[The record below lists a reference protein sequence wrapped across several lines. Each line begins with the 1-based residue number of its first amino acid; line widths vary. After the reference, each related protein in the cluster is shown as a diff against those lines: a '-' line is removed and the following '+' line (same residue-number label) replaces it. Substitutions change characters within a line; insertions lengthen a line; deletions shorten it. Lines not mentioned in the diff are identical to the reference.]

1 MEHKVLLQESCEKM
15 GVSLTEEMASQFMT
29 YLSLLLE
36 WNEKM
41 NLTAITDKKDVV
53 QKHFVDC
60 LSILPHL
67 SLNGQEKIIDV
78 GTGAGFPGI
87 PVKIACPDVEMT
99 LLDSLQ
105 KRIGFLEEVGSQL
118 HLSGVIYVHSRAEDG
133 GQNPDYREQF
143 DLCVSRAV
151 ANLAVLAEFCL
162 PFVKV
167 GGRLAALKGPDAL
180 REIEEAQG
188 ALKKLGGKV
197 AEVMDVEIPF
207 TDLQHKLVI
216 IEKTAPT
223 PKAYPRK
230 AGKINKNPLK

>member
-1 MEHKVLLQESCEKM
+1 M
-15 GVSLTEEMASQFMT
+15 
-29 YLSLLLE
+29 
-36 WNEKM
+36 
-41 NLTAITDKKDVV
+41 
-53 QKHFVDC
+53 
-60 LSILPHL
+60 
-67 SLNGQEKIIDV
+67 
-78 GTGAGFPGI
+78 
-87 PVKIACPDVEMT
+87 
-99 LLDSLQ
+99 
-105 KRIGFLEEVGSQL
+105 
-118 HLSGVIYVHSRAEDG
+118 
-133 GQNPDYREQF
+133 
-143 DLCVSRAV
+143 

>member
-1 MEHKVLLQESCEKM
+1 
-15 GVSLTEEMASQFMT
+15 
-29 YLSLLLE
+29 
-36 WNEKM
+36 
-41 NLTAITDKKDVV
+41 
-53 QKHFVDC
+53 
-60 LSILPHL
+60 
-67 SLNGQEKIIDV
+67 
-78 GTGAGFPGI
+78 
-87 PVKIACPDVEMT
+87 MT

-118 HLSGVIYVHSRAEDG
+118 HLSGVHYVPDRRAEDG

-167 GGRLAALKGPDAL
+167 GGRLAALKGPVTL
-180 REIEEAQG
+180 REIDEAQG

-197 AEVMDVEIPF
+197 AEVIDVEIPF

-216 IEKTAPT
+216 IEKTALT

-230 AGKINKNPLK
+230 AGKNQ

>member
-1 MEHKVLLQESCEKM
+1 
-15 GVSLTEEMASQFMT
+15 
-29 YLSLLLE
+29 
-36 WNEKM
+36 
-41 NLTAITDKKDVV
+41 
-53 QKHFVDC
+53 
-60 LSILPHL
+60 
-67 SLNGQEKIIDV
+67 
-78 GTGAGFPGI
+78 
-87 PVKIACPDVEMT
+87 MT

-105 KRIGFLEEVGSQL
+105 KRIGFLEEVGNQL
-118 HLSGVIYVHSRAEDG
+118 GLSGVNYVHSRAEDG

-180 REIEEAQG
+180 REIDEAQG

-197 AEVMDVEIPF
+197 AEVIDVEIPF

-223 PKAYPRK
+223 PTAYPRK